1 MLRWYEPVWLA
12 FFAAAALKST
22 AVLAL
27 AWPIAKLLRGRS
39 SAARHLV
46 WTAAAA
52 AVLALPLLSVSLPQL
67 QLPVTLPSLTFQTTV
82 TGQAAQ
88 PSLESASLSRA
99 PIPQHANPR
108 PWHIDWALCLM
119 ALWAAGTALAL
130 AQMIFAFIA
139 MARVRAKA
147 RRYAFEDFSDLADE
161 MEIARPVRVLETAPG
176 SMPMTFGLWHPTI
189 F

>member
-27 AWPIAKLLRGRS
+27 AWLIAKLLRGRS

-52 AVLALPLLSVSLPQL
+52 AVLALPFLSVS
-67 QLPVTLPSLTFQTTV
+67 
-82 TGQAAQ
+82 
-88 PSLESASLSRA
+88 
-99 PIPQHANPR
+99 
-108 PWHIDWALCLM
+108 LM
-119 ALWAAGTALAL
+119 ALWAAGTALLL

-176 SMPMTFGLWHPTI
+176 SMPMTFGLWRPAI